1 MIDYLLVILA
11 YLLGSVP
18 FGLLISKLVQNVDIR
33 EHGSGNIGATN
44 VLRKMGPAY
53 GILVLLLDLAKGV
66 VVMLLA
72 RYLEVDTV
80 FMLLAGFLVVLG
92 HCFPIFLKFDGGKGV
107 ATTLGVLLFV
117 PQFNIPLL
125 VLLLIFVA
133 LVALTRYVSLGSVVT
148 SALIPVAFLVFSYT
162 GTYDYTLSHVLF
174 GIGIAA
180 VVIFRHREN
189 ISRLLSGTESKIGKK
204 D

>member
-1 MIDYLLVILA
+1 MTDYLLVILA
-11 YLLGSVP
+11 YLLGSIP

-53 GILVLLLDLAKGV
+53 GLLVLLLDLAKGV

-117 PQFNIPLL
+117 PDFIIPLL
-125 VLLLIFVA
+125 VLLLIFVV
-133 LVALTRYVSLGSVVT
+133 LVALTRYVSFGSVVT

-162 GTYDYTLSHVLF
+162 ETYDYTLSHVLF

-204 D
+204 E